1 VFQIRGDKMK
11 FAEAAAMF
19 DEGAF
24 AEFELLL
31 KAVLEAMG
39 LLASVVPETYLE
51 RQKTDPVIR

>member
-1 VFQIRGDKMK
+1 MKGARVLGSSVFQIRGDKMK

-19 DEGAF
+19 DEAAF

-39 LLASVVPETYLE
+39 LLASVVPETY
-51 RQKTDPVIR
+51 